1 MNEEIL
7 EIGTE
12 ELEEI
17 QPAEIGLDFPI
28 PTPETNPGAIVKE
41 SPYFRIIS
49 A

>member
-17 QPAEIGLDFPI
+17 QPAENKKKDIKNELIDWG
-28 PTPETNPGAIVKE
+28 
-41 SPYFRIIS
+41 
-49 A
+49 